1 MDFCLHSFFYAL
13 SVYDERY
20 IKTKLRAYEN
30 TVYTISEHFTIIS
43 IYILLVDENKHYQQ
57 VHLDNWV

>member
-1 MDFCLHSFFYAL
+1 MIFVYIFFFHAL